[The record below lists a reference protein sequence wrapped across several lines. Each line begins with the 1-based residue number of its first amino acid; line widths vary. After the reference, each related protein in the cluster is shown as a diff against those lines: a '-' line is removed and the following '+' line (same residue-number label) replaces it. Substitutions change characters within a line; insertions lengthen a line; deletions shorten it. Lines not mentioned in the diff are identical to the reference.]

1 MKKLMTRKPAATSTK
16 VEATS
21 TQNDSVN
28 VKPSTSTASTAN
40 QNQENQESNL
50 QNLFREIQKK
60 LGSKFT
66 IDEIKREYELCEN
79 DEKKTL
85 INLLKQ
91 KEEEEETMKRNLF
104 KRIEEAHAPK
114 ALTNIELKEN
124 SKSYLLETLENIYQ
138 KTQAPVSS
146 KKISLPHRKLQEIKD
161 NFSKPS
167 PDQII
172 HINRND

>member
-1 MKKLMTRKPAATSTK
+1 MTRKPATTSTK
-16 VEATS
+16 VETTS
-21 TQNDSVN
+21 AQNDSTN
-28 VKPSTSTASTAN
+28 VKPSTSTAAAAN

-50 QNLFREIQKK
+50 QNLFRDIQKK

-66 IDEIKREYELCEN
+66 IDEIKREYELSGN

-104 KRIEEAHAPK
+104 KRIEEAHVPK
-114 ALTNIELKEN
+114 ALANKIELKEN

-172 HINRND
+172 HINKND